1 VYRATM
7 NEVIRIW
14 SGGGGGWGDPLERDP
29 EAVVADVA
37 AGLVTTERAR
47 SVYGVII
54 AQGASQTKET
64 QACRAELAAARGV
77 LPAFDF
83 GPGRSAWEA
92 TYGAAAERI
101 ATWLPTLPESVRR
114 YAQAEVYQY
123 LRQSEP
129 GPYDDV
135 ATQQAIARVAAALT
149 GAVGRT
155 AA

>member
-1 VYRATM
+1 MIRWSAT
-7 NEVIRIW
+7 RKPW
-14 SGGGGGWGDPLERDP
+14 SQ
-29 EAVVADVA
+29 DVA
-37 AGLVTTERAR
+37 AGLCHAERAR

-54 AQGASQTKET
+54 AQGASQTKGHGVR
-64 QACRAELAAARGV
+64 QMSAERGV

-92 TYGAAAERI
+92 TYGVAAECI
-101 ATWLPTLPESVRR
+101 ATWLPTLPEGVRR

-135 ATQQAIARVAAALT
+135 ATQQAIARVAASLT
-149 GAVGRT
+149 GAMAGSHHERQRLLVGGSLLDGQ
-155 AA
+155 